1 MILKEMYSL
10 NNFPHHYTT
19 HYSNSSFLIYY
30 LLRVNPFTDN
40 QITLQSKKFD
50 TPDRQFTS
58 FDELQRIL
66 FKTRQPREIIPEFF
80 INTNFFYNYN
90 CNYFGLR
97 NDGELVDNLNYN
109 KNYKSPLDYILSN
122 ATMLESTK
130 VKSTINYFF
139 DNIFGVGQM
148 GGCEK
153 YNTYDKYCYQEMI
166 DLNQKIN
173 SFQAKGLSL
182 KEIKEKISRKTNKII
197 SFGQTPF
204 KLLEDQHPQ
213 WSKEKV
219 IEKSSKNI
227 DSYIKFKYQIIHF
240 GFLKN
245 NTSSKSYCFVLKKK
259 SVNNFELCF
268 YDLGLKEETDKEKL
282 LSIVIPKKIKLFSKL
297 YIFDSSFLFTYK
309 YNPKFIMINYE
320 LLIFIFAHLT
330 DNSFT
335 IFNQKGH
342 SKSFLTCSL
351 ITCIIKA
358 PKYHFLTGH
367 INGKIK
373 EWRINFKKEEGS
385 NYVNLE
391 EIKIENKREYIAH
404 KNSVNGIYYSTLLDL
419 IISSG
424 DDRIYIR
431 KYNDLSLLSAIN
443 IENNLC
449 IELKISHCYLYILF
463 YDEKMKSYI
472 IKIFSFNGILV
483 GKSDYSLINNIDID
497 KYGNILVGYFK
508 EHKIDI
514 FNPSIQKKINEI
526 KIDNNSIND
535 NNQLNKDKNNE
546 IKDNSEEI
554 PIFQSFYYQPSN
566 NSIYC
571 SFSNGSL
578 VKKYIGPEKNK

>member
-1 MILKEMYSL
+1 
-10 NNFPHHYTT
+10 
-19 HYSNSSFLIYY
+19 
-30 LLRVNPFTDN
+30 
-40 QITLQSKKFD
+40 
-50 TPDRQFTS
+50 
-58 FDELQRIL
+58 
-66 FKTRQPREIIPEFF
+66 
-80 INTNFFYNYN
+80 
-90 CNYFGLR
+90 
-97 NDGELVDNLNYN
+97 
-109 KNYKSPLDYILSN
+109 
-122 ATMLESTK
+122 
-130 VKSTINYFF
+130 
-139 DNIFGVGQM
+139 
-148 GGCEK
+148 
-153 YNTYDKYCYQEMI
+153 
-166 DLNQKIN
+166 
-173 SFQAKGLSL
+173 
-182 KEIKEKISRKTNKII
+182 
-197 SFGQTPF
+197 
-204 KLLEDQHPQ
+204 
-213 WSKEKV
+213 
-219 IEKSSKNI
+219 
-227 DSYIKFKYQIIHF
+227 
-240 GFLKN
+240 
-245 NTSSKSYCFVLKKK
+245 
-259 SVNNFELCF
+259 
-268 YDLGLKEETDKEKL
+268 
-282 LSIVIPKKIKLFSKL
+282 
-297 YIFDSSFLFTYK
+297 
-309 YNPKFIMINYE
+309 MINYE

-535 NNQLNKDKNNE
+535 KNQLNKDKNNE